1 MQQQTKVNS
10 WGRVAHLG
18 KKNGVASAL
27 ALAGVL
33 LLSACGGSSSQI
45 TKNDLPEPSAGW
57 YRANLDGGFHQ
68 TSKRE
73 SGIQDWNRE
82 VGTKRLT
89 KLYGKRSS
97 DSRQP
102 SRLMG
107 KRRRFKA
114 VFRIGQQNVK

>member
-45 TKNDLPEPSAGW
+45 TKNDLPEPA
-57 YRANLDGGFHQ
+57 LDGIAPTLTAVSIKQ
-68 TSKRE
+68 AKE
-73 SGIQDWNRE
+73 KVGIQDWNRE

-89 KLYGKRSS
+89 KLYGKRRA
-97 DSRQP
+97 DDAN
-102 SRLMG
+102 G
-107 KRRRFKA
+107 HD
-114 VFRIGQQNVK
+114 